1 VKLVAFLG
9 PSLPAG
15 EARCTVLPPAQK
27 GDVWRALTRLRPD
40 SIALIDGVF
49 ESAPSVWHHE
59 ILDAL
64 DAGVLVYG
72 GASMGAV
79 RAAELHSRG
88 MRGVGRIFEWYRD
101 GRIID
106 DSEVALL
113 HADAEHGFRPLTVPL
128 VNVRWAAECAQRA
141 GILGSMEAH
150 ALVTSAARMFY
161 QERTWPRLLEVLSA
175 TARTR
180 WEGFEVPDLKAD
192 DARQT
197 LRAAKKPRRRWPVTP
212 RQPAPSSWVRRARLD
227 EAELSRL
234 RERPDARELREAALR
249 RALLAGWARECGLQ
263 ARAAEVRAAER
274 SWRERLGARTR
285 RELCGR
291 TGLTASDLVRACE
304 ELALERLV
312 IDHAPRMIADGP
324 GSDESLAA
332 EARLR
337 GLWGLCGA
345 SEGQRRRTANTAR
358 APRRKR

>member
-9 PSLPAG
+9 PSLPAS
-15 EARCTVLPPAQK
+15 EAHCTLLPPAQK
-27 GDVWRALTRLRPD
+27 GDVWRALDRLRPD

-88 MRGVGRIFEWYRD
+88 MRGVGRVFEWYRD
-101 GRIID
+101 GRITD

-128 VNVRWAAECAQRA
+128 VNVRWAAECAERA
-141 GILGSMEAH
+141 GILRPAEAR
-150 ALVTSAARMFY
+150 ALVASSARIFY
-161 QERTWPRLLEVLSA
+161 QERTWPRVLEALSA
-175 TARTR
+175 AARMR
-180 WEGFEVPDLKAD
+180 WERFEVPDVKAD

-197 LRAAKKPRRRWPVTP
+197 LRAAKKPRSRWPATP

-227 EAELSRL
+227 EAELARL
-234 RERPDARELREAALR
+234 RGRPDARELVEAGLR

-263 ARAAEVRAAER
+263 PLAGEVRAAER
-274 SWRERLGARTR
+274 SWRERLGVRTR
-285 RELCGR
+285 AELCVR
-291 TGLTASDLVRACE
+291 TGLTGSDLVRACE
-304 ELALERLV
+304 ELALERLA

-324 GSDESLAA
+324 GPDEALAV

-337 GLWGLCGA
+337 GLWG
-345 SEGQRRRTANTAR
+345 RRRH
-358 APRRKR
+358 